1 MTRLTC
7 TCCHKVVSTPVPDDI
22 IVRGVAVCPECIE
35 QGKVVFPEPEAI
47 EEVARLREALVKVV
61 AHTGYIPGAERGLLV
76 GLLASIDRIAR
87 AALSGERK
95 GE

>member
-1 MTRLTC
+1 
-7 TCCHKVVSTPVPDDI
+7 VPDDI

-47 EEVARLREALVKVV
+47 EEVARLREALTV
-61 AHTGYIPGAERGLLV
+61 AEDYIEVLEHAQDGYYRAD
-76 GLLASIDRIAR
+76 ASYEAKAWEQVR

>member
-1 MTRLTC
+1 MGMTDAE
-7 TCCHKVVSTPVPDDI
+7 VVGWM
-22 IVRGVAVCPECIE
+22 RQLAGVAEHDNE
-35 QGKVVFPEPEAI
+35 RLLWLRGAEAI
-47 EEVARLREALVKVV
+47 EEVARLRDALVKVV
-61 AHTGYIPGAERGLLV
+61 AHTGYIPGAERDLLV